1 MFDTTQS
8 GGGGTTPGSWSTVG
22 TWDATAVPSCPA
34 DADGFGK
41 RFRATRTGG
50 AGGAGISRTF
60 TAVAGRRYR
69 VTMKYATDGL
79 RVLPQVYR
87 DASNWLRV
95 ELGAGT
101 VVTEGVLD
109 FVFVPTT
116 GGSTTI
122 QLWIYQGTGYA
133 EFWRVNIIDETTLE
147 SV

>member
-1 MFDTTQS
+1 
-8 GGGGTTPGSWSTVG
+8 
-22 TWDATAVPSCPA
+22 
-34 DADGFGK
+34 
-41 RFRATRTGG
+41 
-50 AGGAGISRTF
+50 
-60 TAVAGRRYR
+60 
-69 VTMKYATDGL
+69 MKYATDGL